1 MKITKVETV
10 VYRNVTQVH
19 AGGIGWTWV
28 RIHTDTGAYGWGE
41 TFPAPDSE
49 KAVILSDYAPVLL
62 GRDPRDIERLWLPP
76 DGFKNLQVRRRHGQM
91 PARKMRDRPA
101 TVMGRRRA
109 DTSCGPRLRFSG
121 LPITRRT
128 KRHLDYNDRFLPV
141 VAASGAPQNGRLGV
155 PPGPGLGVVIREEF
169 LRSGKVEI
177 DFVDEGTADR
187 SRVVWRRGES
197 MSPKG
202 RMVAPSLAKQRRKRK
217 GRSIGLQEGW
227 WRKTEIVF
235 MFQPRFLWA
244 ACSPATIS

>member
-101 TVMGRRRA
+101 TVMVGDGQIHRVGRGC
-109 DTSCGPRLRFSG
+109 DF
-121 LPITRRT
+121 
-128 KRHLDYNDRFLPV
+128 
-141 VAASGAPQNGRLGV
+141 
-155 PPGPGLGVVIREEF
+155 PGFR
-169 LRSGKVEI
+169 
-177 DFVDEGTADR
+177 
-187 SRVVWRRGES
+187 
-197 MSPKG
+197 
-202 RMVAPSLAKQRRKRK
+202 
-217 GRSIGLQEGW
+217 
-227 WRKTEIVF
+227 
-235 MFQPRFLWA
+235 
-244 ACSPATIS
+244 